1 MDNGHFTH
9 RTKLKD
15 KLRTLFAQIP
25 NLLSTLRGV
34 CAPLFVWAALTEHW
48 RVAFGLLVYAIV
60 SDLIDGPIARKLDHA
75 TGLGTRLD
83 HTADF
88 AFAFLGLLALSLH
101 DENLV
106 PLALPLLQLLAFGEY
121 AYTGPQTHR
130 SLIPSRLGRY
140 NGILYFVVVATI
152 TTQLAFELDWVPINW
167 IYGFCWLLTATTI
180 LSIAIRI
187 ITRFRKSRGTN

>member
-1 MDNGHFTH
+1 MLNSHYTH
-9 RTKLKD
+9 LTKLKD
-15 KLRTLFAQIP
+15 KLRALFVQIP
-25 NLLSTLRGV
+25 NLLSILRGV
-34 CAPLFVWAALTEHW
+34 CAPIFIWAALAEHW
-48 RVAFGLLVYAIV
+48 RVAFGLMVYAVV

-88 AFAFLGLLALSLH
+88 VFAFLGLMALSLH

-121 AYTGPQTHR
+121 AYAGPQTHR

-152 TTQLAFELDWVPINW
+152 TTQLALELDWVPFNW
-167 IYGFCWLLTATTI
+167 IYGFCWLLVATTC
-180 LSIAIRI
+180 LSIAIRVT
-187 ITRFRKSRGTN
+187 TRVRKGRDTH